1 MKLNILLYAQLIV
14 LYLIFCIFLFN
25 DKIEVL
31 MFVLM
36 FLLTTMTGY
45 KVLYDMYE
53 NKDKLNFDFSEILRF
68 FNIDAIFMSPLIL
81 VILIATL
88 ALFTY
93 LYIRAKVSV
102 NYVMANVVLL
112 GVFFLFNI
120 PSSGSSYYQLF
131 VLYGVPLF
139 MLIMSSIMIMVAA
152 SILNGTV
159 VSGKMNLSSHY
170 REVLNTYKG
179 LYVTTI
185 FFLILTLVGM
195 MAIKQIRVNGT
206 TTASSSKSF
215 VDSEKSFNILS
226 LVSLSVSYILSF
238 FTFSESY
245 DIYKYVQFDMNT
257 SDNYNGDFT
266 STGTTSSS
274 STGTTSSS
282 STGTTSSSSTGTSST
297 SSSTS
302 SSSSSSGTTS
312 GTTSSS
318 SIDGTTNMT
327 VLQ

>member
-88 ALFTY
+88 VLFTY

-112 GVFFLFNI
+112 GVFFLFNM

-170 REVLNTYKG
+170 RGILNTYKG
-179 LYVTTI
+179 LYVSTI

-195 MAIKQIRVNGT
+195 MAIKKIRINGPI
-206 TTASSSKSF
+206 TANSSKSF
-215 VDSEKSFNILS
+215 VNSEKSFNILS

-257 SDNYNGDFT
+257 SDKYNGDFT
-266 STGTTSSS
+266 STGTSSSSTSSS
-274 STGTTSSS
+274 STGTTSGTT
-282 STGTTSSSSTGTSST
+282 TGTTSSSSTGTSS
-297 SSSTS
+297 SSSSGTT
-302 SSSSSSGTTS
+302 SSSSSGTTS
-312 GTTSSS
+312 NS